1 MEYPGY
7 MVYTVVLIVIGGTLF
22 THKVGKRIRPLNVEK
37 QRSEAT
43 FRTNLVQHNKQAE
56 LIALSNAESLQRQE
70 LSDNFHTIKDN
81 WHRLMNRQRWLD
93 YWQNI
98 YSRSLSVLPY
108 FLLLPQFIDQSGRTD
123 EIAPGIYAG
132 IEQFKLV
139 YL

>member
-1 MEYPGY
+1 ML
-7 MVYTVVLIVIGGTLF
+7 TTS
-22 THKVGKRIRPLNVEK
+22 KRIRPLNVEK

-43 FRTNLVQHNKQAE
+43 FLTNLVLYNKQAE

-70 LSDNFHTIKDN
+70 LSHNFHTIKDN

-108 FLLLPQFIDQSGRTD
+108 FLLLPQFISGQIMVSGRTY

-132 IEQFKLV
+132 IEHFKLV

>member
-1 MEYPGY
+1 M
-7 MVYTVVLIVIGGTLF
+7 
-22 THKVGKRIRPLNVEK
+22 
-37 QRSEAT
+37 
-43 FRTNLVQHNKQAE
+43 
-56 LIALSNAESLQRQE
+56 LSLYNAEE
-70 LSDNFHTIKDN
+70 LSDNFHTIKEN

-108 FLLLPQFIDQSGRTD
+108 FLLLPQFISGQINLGGLMKSRQ
-123 EIAPGIYAG
+123 GIYAS